1 MCFRQYVCFNLHDKL
16 RELLSELSRVEKK
29 WLVFQL
35 LCAVNQLH
43 SKEYVH
49 GDIKP
54 ENILVNSYNWLSL
67 ADIST
72 ADKPVL
78 CMDDNL
84 QKYNKFFGHLDN
96 NERCYMAPERWRSPP
111 MPKNQFDKE
120 NNGAVTTKPMDIF
133 SLGCVIAEI
142 LSKKDA
148 EPLFNLEKINA
159 FRKGKFDPKVAME
172 DTKENGI
179 PEIELPIIDL
189 ISKMVAKDPNQRPT
203 IEVCIREWIQLRA
216 IPRSFSQ
223 VFFQLGSAFL
233 RPKYVY
239 SDNRIALIMYHIN
252 SIMEACFDQQDAF
265 TELGF

>member
-1 MCFRQYVCFNLHDKL
+1 VFKDKYCYPNILNYSAESPFRITTELDPKNKDPIVMCFRQYVCFNLHDKL

-84 QKYNKFFGHLDN
+84 
-96 NERCYMAPERWRSPP
+96 
-111 MPKNQFDKE
+111 
-120 NNGAVTTKPMDIF
+120 
-133 SLGCVIAEI
+133 
-142 LSKKDA
+142 
-148 EPLFNLEKINA
+148 
-159 FRKGKFDPKVAME
+159 
-172 DTKENGI
+172 
-179 PEIELPIIDL
+179 
-189 ISKMVAKDPNQRPT
+189 
-203 IEVCIREWIQLRA
+203 
-216 IPRSFSQ
+216 
-223 VFFQLGSAFL
+223 
-233 RPKYVY
+233 
-239 SDNRIALIMYHIN
+239 
-252 SIMEACFDQQDAF
+252 
-265 TELGF
+265 